1 MILKGLIHRS
11 FRNPVLLISSI
22 MILLVVLSAILAPL
36 ITPYDPSEMN
46 SKVRLSAP
54 SVEHWFGTDQFG
66 RDVFTRVIYG
76 SRLSLQIAITAVF
89 TAVVIGGII
98 GILSGYYGG
107 WLDAIT
113 IRIMDVMVAFPSLLL
128 ALFLVAILGPD
139 IKNLILAISL
149 TRIPY
154 FARLTRAEVA
164 SLERRP
170 FVEAGRMVGATNFRI
185 MIFHLLPNVFP
196 LILVFATMDIATAVI
211 AESSL
216 SYLGLGAQ
224 PPTPSWGRMLTEARG
239 FLGRAAWL
247 SIYPGIFLMVTII
260 SFNLLGDSLRDI
272 VDPRLRRSNK

>member
-1 MILKGLIHRS
+1 
-11 FRNPVLLISSI
+11 
-22 MILLVVLSAILAPL
+22 MILLVVLSAVLAPL

-113 IRIMDVMVAFPSLLL
+113 IRIMDVLVAFPSLLL

>member
-1 MILKGLIHRS
+1 
-11 FRNPVLLISSI
+11 
-22 MILLVVLSAILAPL
+22 MILLVVLSSILAPL

-89 TAVVIGGII
+89 TAVIIGGII

-113 IRIMDVMVAFPSLLL
+113 IRIMDVLIAFPSLLL

-154 FARLTRAEVA
+154 FARLVRAEVA

-247 SIYPGIFLMVTII
+247 SIFPGFFLMVTII

-272 VDPRLRRSNK
+272 VDPRLRRGNK

>member
-1 MILKGLIHRS
+1 VILKGLIHRS

>member
-1 MILKGLIHRS
+1 MNLKGLIHRG
-11 FRNPVLLISSI
+11 FCNPVLLLSSI
-22 MILLVVLSAILAPL
+22 MILLVVLSAIFAPL

-54 SVEHWFGTDQFG
+54 SVEYWFGTDQFG

-107 WLDAIT
+107 WLDAIV
-113 IRIMDVMVAFPSLLL
+113 IRIMDVLVAFPSLLL

-139 IKNLILAISL
+139 IKNLIIAISL

-272 VDPRLRRSNK
+272 VDPKLRRSNK

>member
-1 MILKGLIHRS
+1 VILKGFIHRG
-11 FRNPVLLISSI
+11 FRNPVLLLSSV
-22 MILLVVLSAILAPL
+22 MILLVVLSSILAPL

-89 TAVVIGGII
+89 TAVIIGGII

-113 IRIMDVMVAFPSLLL
+113 IRIMDVLIAFPSLLL

-154 FARLTRAEVA
+154 FARLVRAEVA

-247 SIYPGIFLMVTII
+247 SIFPGFFLMVTII

-272 VDPRLRRSNK
+272 VDPRLRRGNK

>member
-11 FRNPVLLISSI
+11 FRNPVLVLSSI
-22 MILLVVLSAILAPL
+22 MILLVVLSAVLAPL

-46 SKVRLSAP
+46 SKVRLSPP

-76 SRLSLQIAITAVF
+76 SRLSLQVAITAVF

-113 IRIMDVMVAFPSLLL
+113 IRIMDVLVAFPSLLL

-272 VDPRLRRSNK
+272 VDPKLRRSNK

>member
-1 MILKGLIHRS
+1 
-11 FRNPVLLISSI
+11 
-22 MILLVVLSAILAPL
+22 MILLVVLSAVLAPL

-113 IRIMDVMVAFPSLLL
+113 IRIMDVLVAFPSLLL

-139 IKNLILAISL
+139 I
-149 TRIPY
+149 
-154 FARLTRAEVA
+154 
-164 SLERRP
+164 
-170 FVEAGRMVGATNFRI
+170 
-185 MIFHLLPNVFP
+185 
-196 LILVFATMDIATAVI
+196 
-211 AESSL
+211 
-216 SYLGLGAQ
+216 
-224 PPTPSWGRMLTEARG
+224 
-239 FLGRAAWL
+239 
-247 SIYPGIFLMVTII
+247 
-260 SFNLLGDSLRDI
+260 
-272 VDPRLRRSNK
+272 

>member
-1 MILKGLIHRS
+1 VILKGFIHRG
-11 FRNPVLLISSI
+11 FRNPVLLLGSV
-22 MILLVVLSAILAPL
+22 MILLVVLSSILAPL

-89 TAVVIGGII
+89 TAVIIGGII

-113 IRIMDVMVAFPSLLL
+113 IRIMDVLIAFPSLLL

-154 FARLTRAEVA
+154 FARLVRAEVA

-247 SIYPGIFLMVTII
+247 SIFPGFFLMVTII

-272 VDPRLRRSNK
+272 VDPRLRRGNK

>member
-1 MILKGLIHRS
+1 MILKGFIHRG
-11 FRNPVLLISSI
+11 FRNPVLLLSSV
-22 MILLVVLSAILAPL
+22 MILLVVLSSILAPL

-89 TAVVIGGII
+89 TAVIIGGII

-113 IRIMDVMVAFPSLLL
+113 IRIMDVLIAFPSLLL

-154 FARLTRAEVA
+154 FARLVRAEVA

-247 SIYPGIFLMVTII
+247 SIFPGFFLMVTII

-272 VDPRLRRSNK
+272 VDPRLRRGNK

>member
-1 MILKGLIHRS
+1 VILKGFIHRG
-11 FRNPVLLISSI
+11 FRNPVLLLSSV
-22 MILLVVLSAILAPL
+22 MILLVVLSSILAPL

-89 TAVVIGGII
+89 TAVIIGGII

-113 IRIMDVMVAFPSLLL
+113 IRIMDVLIAFPSLLL

-154 FARLTRAEVA
+154 FARLVRAEVA

-170 FVEAGRMVGATNFRI
+170 FVEAGRMVGATDFRI

-247 SIYPGIFLMVTII
+247 SIFPGFFLMVTII

-272 VDPRLRRSNK
+272 VDPRLRRGNK

>member
-1 MILKGLIHRS
+1 MILKSLIHRS
-11 FRNPVLLISSI
+11 FRNPVLLLSSI
-22 MILLVVLSAILAPL
+22 MILLVVLSAVLAPL

-113 IRIMDVMVAFPSLLL
+113 IRIMDVLVAFPSLLL